1 MKSTYELHIVS
12 PLPVL
17 ASGIATG
24 EKNIE
29 NRRKLYSYVQEI
41 PIPSYLFAL
50 ASGDIEQASMGPRSV
65 VATGPKELRAAKWEL
80 EESTEKFIQTVEK
93 IVFPYQWK
101 TYNVLILPPSFP
113 YGGMENC

>member
-1 MKSTYELHIVS
+1 MKSPYEFHIRS

-17 ASGIATG
+17 ASGIASG
-24 EKNIE
+24 EKDLGNGI
-29 NRRKLYSYVQEI
+29 KLYSYMQEI

-50 ASGDIEQASMGPRSV
+50 ASGDIGQASIGPRSV
-65 VATGPKELRAAKWEL
+65 VATGPKELKAAKWEL
-80 EESTEKFIQTVEK
+80 EESTEKFIQTIEK

-113 YGGMENC
+113 YGGE

>member
-1 MKSTYELHIVS
+1 MKSTYEFNITS
-12 PLPVL
+12 ALPVL

-24 EKNIE
+24 EKDLGHG
-29 NRRKLYSYVQEI
+29 RKLYIYTQEI

-50 ASGDIEQASMGPRSV
+50 ASGDIAQARICPRNV
-65 VATGPKELRAAKWEL
+65 VATSPKELQAARWEL
-80 EESTEKFIQTVEK
+80 EDSTERFIETIEA